1 MNFAQILTDNASVPA
16 SENNAHNSLRR
27 KILVSGGLLAS
38 AALALGCTPELI
50 VAAQTEST
58 AQQSTTDV
66 PVTFT
71 PENVTYGR
79 YYADDD
85 GESHFGDL
93 EMALESLELPV
104 GPPINISA
112 VTPAKHTY
120 FLRIPAG
127 YSHDWLTVGARTL
140 WFHVAGEMEVTVS
153 DGESRRFPAGT
164 VVLAEDTTGKGHK
177 ARVVSEG
184 DVLLVGVELPE

>member
-1 MNFAQILTDNASVPA
+1 MNFAEIFTDEGSMPA
-16 SENNAHNSLRR
+16 GKNDAPRSTRR
-27 KILVSGGLLAS
+27 KFLVNSGLLAS
-38 AALALGCTPELI
+38 AALALGCT
-50 VAAQTEST
+50 TEFNMIQDTQASGHE
-58 AQQSTTDV
+58 

-79 YYADDD
+79 YYADAD
-85 GESHFGDL
+85 GESHFGELD
-93 EMALESLELPV
+93 MALEAVELPV

-112 VTPAKHTY
+112 VTPTKHTY
-120 FLRIPAG
+120 FLHIPAG

-140 WFHVAGEMEVTVS
+140 WFHIAGEMEVTVS
-153 DGESRRFPAGT
+153 DGETRRFPAGT
-164 VVLAEDTTGKGHK
+164 VVLAEDTTGKGHQ